1 MINMAVISLKDII
14 KYLVKIT
21 IIIAIVV
28 GLTRY
33 FLSIKNNVENPNNS
47 GEVSKATSESSGKE
61 SSSEVTTE
69 KSNGEAT
76 TGEDNNGSNKTE
88 EANESNKNNLNSWQN
103 FLSCLDISIPAMAQ
117 VNSKENN
124 SAPKE
129 NKTIEDIL
137 SVNLGVIDNLKSSS
151 DSKQMAEKN
160 VDNEN
165 STNNDG
171 NNEGDENKDND
182 SNSLENI
189 EHAETG
195 LKTEVL
201 ESNVS
206 PRYSQEYYGVKI
218 RNETDYKLTNEVL
231 DPTSL
236 EINTNNIIIYQ
247 THSCESYTA
256 SEKYQYKQT
265 GNFRTTDKNFSVI
278 RVGRELTNQL
288 KSYGYNVIHDENY
301 HDYPSYTGSYTSS
314 LNTVTKLLEENKD
327 TDIVIDVHRDAVGDN
342 TYAPTVK
349 IGDEYAAQ
357 IMFVVGGNG
366 SSIPHPEWQQN
377 LKFAIKVQEKA
388 EELYPGLFRP
398 IILRESGYNQQVSK
412 AASLIEVG
420 ATGNTLDQCL
430 VSMKYLAK
438 VLDEV
443 LGN

>member
-171 NNEGDENKDND
+171 NNEADENKDND

-327 TDIVIDVHRDAVGDN
+327 TDIVVDVHRDAVGDN

-377 LKFAIKVQEKA
+377 LKFAIKVQQKA
-388 EELYPGLFRP
+388 NELYPGLFRP

>member
-21 IIIAIVV
+21 IVITIVV

-33 FLSIKNNVENPNNS
+33 FLSVKDDVER
-47 GEVSKATSESSGKE
+47 
-61 SSSEVTTE
+61 TTE
-69 KSNGEAT
+69 TAKNSIKSQT
-76 TGEDNNGSNKTE
+76 
-88 EANESNKNNLNSWQN
+88 
-103 FLSCLDISIPAMAQ
+103 FLSCLDITIPAIKE
-117 VNSKENN
+117 VNNKDTSN
-124 SAPKE
+124 SPKE
-129 NKTIEDIL
+129 NKTIEEIL
-137 SVNLGVIDNLKSSS
+137 SVNLGVIDNIKSEDS
-151 DSKQMAEKN
+151 SKQMAEKN
-160 VDNEN
+160 TENETITNSAEVNNIEETQENNEN
-165 STNNDG
+165 TTD
-171 NNEGDENKDND
+171 
-182 SNSLENI
+182 NI

-236 EINTNNIIIYQ
+236 KINTNNMIIYQ
-247 THSCESYTA
+247 THSCESYTS
-256 SEKYQYKQT
+256 SEKYTYKQT

-278 RVGRELTNQL
+278 RVGKELTNQL
-288 KSYGYNVIHDENY
+288 KSYGYNVIHDESY
-301 HDYPSYTGSYTSS
+301 HDYPSYTGSYSSS

-366 SSIPHPEWQQN
+366 SSIPHTEWQQN
-377 LKFAIKVQEKA
+377 LKFAIKVQQKA
-388 EELYPGLFRP
+388 NELYPGLFRP
-398 IILRESGYNQQVSK
+398 IILRESGYNQHVSK

>member
-61 SSSEVTTE
+61 SGSEVTTE

-377 LKFAIKVQEKA
+377 LKFAIKVQQKA
-388 EELYPGLFRP
+388 NELYPGLFRP

-443 LGN
+443 LEN

>member
-61 SSSEVTTE
+61 SGSEVTTE

-160 VDNEN
+160 VNNENGTDNE
-165 STNNDG
+165 G
-171 NNEGDENKDND
+171 NNEVDENKDND

-314 LNTVTKLLEENKD
+314 LDTVTKLLEENKD

-377 LKFAIKVQEKA
+377 LKFAIKVQQKA
-388 EELYPGLFRP
+388 NELYPGVLRP

>member
-76 TGEDNNGSNKTE
+76 TGEDNNSSNKTE

-171 NNEGDENKDND
+171 NNEADENKDDD

-189 EHAETG
+189 EHAEIG

-377 LKFAIKVQEKA
+377 LKFAIKVQQKA
-388 EELYPGLFRP
+388 NELYPGLFRP

>member
-160 VDNEN
+160 VNNENGTDNE
-165 STNNDG
+165 G

-377 LKFAIKVQEKA
+377 LKFAIKVQQKA
-388 EELYPGLFRP
+388 NELYPGLFRP

>member
-61 SSSEVTTE
+61 SGSEVTAE

-76 TGEDNNGSNKTE
+76 TGEDNNSSNKTE

-171 NNEGDENKDND
+171 NNEADENKDDD

-189 EHAETG
+189 EHAEIG
-195 LKTEVL
+195 LKTEVV

-314 LNTVTKLLEENKD
+314 LNTVTKLLKENKD

-377 LKFAIKVQEKA
+377 LKFAIKVQQKA
-388 EELYPGLFRP
+388 NELYPGLFRP

-438 VLDEV
+438 ILDEV

>member
-61 SSSEVTTE
+61 SGSEVTAE

-76 TGEDNNGSNKTE
+76 TGEDNNSSNKTE

-160 VDNEN
+160 VNNENGTDNE
-165 STNNDG
+165 G

-327 TDIVIDVHRDAVGDN
+327 TDIVVDVHRDAVGDN

-377 LKFAIKVQEKA
+377 LKFAIKVQQKA
-388 EELYPGLFRP
+388 NELYPGLFRP

>member
-61 SSSEVTTE
+61 SGSEVTTE

-160 VDNEN
+160 VNNENGTDNE
-165 STNNDG
+165 G

-189 EHAETG
+189 EHAEIG

-377 LKFAIKVQEKA
+377 LKFAIKVQQKA
-388 EELYPGLFRP
+388 NELYPGLFRP

>member
-61 SSSEVTTE
+61 SGSEVTAE
-69 KSNGEAT
+69 KSNGEAI
-76 TGEDNNGSNKTE
+76 TGEDNNSSNKTE

-160 VDNEN
+160 VNNENGTDNE
-165 STNNDG
+165 G

-231 DPTSL
+231 DPTNL

-377 LKFAIKVQEKA
+377 LKFAIKVQQKA
-388 EELYPGLFRP
+388 NELYPGLFRP

>member
-61 SSSEVTTE
+61 SGSEVTAE

-76 TGEDNNGSNKTE
+76 TGEDNNSSNKTE

-171 NNEGDENKDND
+171 NNEADENKDDD

-189 EHAETG
+189 EHAEIG

-201 ESNVS
+201 ESNAS

-377 LKFAIKVQEKA
+377 LKFAIKVQQKA
-388 EELYPGLFRP
+388 NELYPGLFRP

>member
-47 GEVSKATSESSGKE
+47 GKVSKATSESSGKE
-61 SSSEVTTE
+61 SGSEVTAE

-171 NNEGDENKDND
+171 NNEADENKDND

-377 LKFAIKVQEKA
+377 LKFAIKVQQKA
-388 EELYPGLFRP
+388 NELYPGLFRP

>member
-61 SSSEVTTE
+61 SGSEVTAE

-76 TGEDNNGSNKTE
+76 TGEDNNSSNKTE

-124 SAPKE
+124 NAPKE
-129 NKTIEDIL
+129 NKIIEDIL

-160 VDNEN
+160 VNNENGTDNE
-165 STNNDG
+165 G

-377 LKFAIKVQEKA
+377 LKFAIKVQQKA
-388 EELYPGLFRP
+388 NELYPGLFRP

>member
-377 LKFAIKVQEKA
+377 LKFAIKVQQKA
-388 EELYPGLFRP
+388 NELYPGLFRP

-443 LGN
+443 LEN

>member
-61 SSSEVTTE
+61 SGSEVTAE

-171 NNEGDENKDND
+171 NNEADENKDDD

-189 EHAETG
+189 EHAEIG

-377 LKFAIKVQEKA
+377 LKFAIKVQQKA
-388 EELYPGLFRP
+388 NELYPGLFRP

>member
-21 IIIAIVV
+21 IIITIVV

-33 FLSIKNNVENPNNS
+33 FLSVKNNKENNS
-47 GEVSKATSESSGKE
+47 SIEKSSEAEVISENNSKDINK
-61 SSSEVTTE
+61 SSSEVKRENQSESKGT
-69 KSNGEAT
+69 N
-76 TGEDNNGSNKTE
+76 EDQNENNKQLGLE
-88 EANESNKNNLNSWQN
+88 NNWQN
-103 FLSCLDISIPAMAQ
+103 FLSCLDISIPAISQ
-117 VNSKENN
+117 INNKEN
-124 SAPKE
+124 SSSPKE

-137 SVNLGVIDNLKSSS
+137 SVNLGVIDNLNS
-151 DSKQMAEKN
+151 DKNNKQMAEKDAEDENTNN
-160 VDNEN
+160 VGNNGEN
-165 STNNDG
+165 SNEINN
-171 NNEGDENKDND
+171 KP
-182 SNSLENI
+182 SENI
-189 EHAETG
+189 EHAE
-195 LKTEVL
+195 KVL

-231 DPTSL
+231 DPSKL
-236 EINTNNIIIYQ
+236 EINKDNIIIYQ

-278 RVGRELTNQL
+278 RVGRELTEQL
-288 KSYGYNVIHDENY
+288 KSYGYNIIHDENY

-314 LNTVTKLLEENKD
+314 LNTVTKLLEENKN

-342 TYAPTVK
+342 KYAPTVK

-366 SSIPHPEWQQN
+366 SSIPHPKWQQN
-377 LKFAIKVQEKA
+377 LKFAIKVQQKA
-388 EELYPGLFRP
+388 NEMYPGLFKP

-430 VSMKYLAK
+430 ISMKYLAK

-443 LGN
+443 LSN

>member
-21 IIIAIVV
+21 IIITIVV

-33 FLSIKNNVENPNNS
+33 FLSVKNNKENNS
-47 GEVSKATSESSGKE
+47 SIEKSSEAEVISENNSKDINK
-61 SSSEVTTE
+61 SSSEVKRENQSESKGT
-69 KSNGEAT
+69 N
-76 TGEDNNGSNKTE
+76 EDQNENNKHLGLE
-88 EANESNKNNLNSWQN
+88 NNWQN
-103 FLSCLDISIPAMAQ
+103 FLSCLDISIPAISQ
-117 VNSKENN
+117 INNKEN
-124 SAPKE
+124 SSSPKE

-137 SVNLGVIDNLKSSS
+137 SVNLGVIDNLNS
-151 DSKQMAEKN
+151 DKNNKQMAEKDAEDENTNN
-160 VDNEN
+160 VGNNGEN
-165 STNNDG
+165 SNEINN
-171 NNEGDENKDND
+171 KP
-182 SNSLENI
+182 SENI

-231 DPTSL
+231 DPSKL
-236 EINTNNIIIYQ
+236 EINKDNIIIYQ

-278 RVGRELTNQL
+278 RVGRELTEQL
-288 KSYGYNVIHDENY
+288 KSYGYNIIHDENY

-314 LNTVTKLLEENKD
+314 LNTVTKLLEENKN

-342 TYAPTVK
+342 KYAPTVK

-357 IMFVVGGNG
+357 IMFVVGGNV
-366 SSIPHPEWQQN
+366 SSIPHPKWQQN
-377 LKFAIKVQEKA
+377 LKFAIKVQQKA
-388 EELYPGLFRP
+388 NEMYPGLFKP

-430 VSMKYLAK
+430 ISMKYLAK

-443 LGN
+443 LSN

>member
-21 IIIAIVV
+21 IIITIVV

-33 FLSIKNNVENPNNS
+33 FLSVKNNKENNS
-47 GEVSKATSESSGKE
+47 SIEKSSEAEVISENNSKDINK
-61 SSSEVTTE
+61 SSSEVKRENQSESKGT
-69 KSNGEAT
+69 N
-76 TGEDNNGSNKTE
+76 EDQNENNKQLGLE
-88 EANESNKNNLNSWQN
+88 NNWQN
-103 FLSCLDISIPAMAQ
+103 FLSCLDISIPAISQ
-117 VNSKENN
+117 INNKEN
-124 SAPKE
+124 SSSPKE

-137 SVNLGVIDNLKSSS
+137 SVNLGVIDNLNS
-151 DSKQMAEKN
+151 DKNNKQMAEKDAEDENTNN
-160 VDNEN
+160 VGNNGEN
-165 STNNDG
+165 SNEINN
-171 NNEGDENKDND
+171 KP
-182 SNSLENI
+182 SENI

-231 DPTSL
+231 DPSKL
-236 EINTNNIIIYQ
+236 EINKDNIIIYQ

-278 RVGRELTNQL
+278 RVGRELTEQL
-288 KSYGYNVIHDENY
+288 KSYGYNIIHDENY

-314 LNTVTKLLEENKD
+314 LNTVTKLLEENKN

-342 TYAPTVK
+342 KYAPTVK

-366 SSIPHPEWQQN
+366 SSIPHPKWQQN
-377 LKFAIKVQEKA
+377 LKFAIKVQQKA
-388 EELYPGLFRP
+388 NEMYPGLFKP
-398 IILRESGYNQQVSK
+398 IILRESGYNQQASK

-430 VSMKYLAK
+430 ISMKYLAK

-443 LGN
+443 LSN

>member
-61 SSSEVTTE
+61 SGSEVTTE

-171 NNEGDENKDND
+171 NNEADENKDDD

-189 EHAETG
+189 EHAEIG

-201 ESNVS
+201 ESNVN

-377 LKFAIKVQEKA
+377 LKFAIKVQQKA
-388 EELYPGLFRP
+388 NELYPGLFRP

-443 LGN
+443 LEN

>member
-61 SSSEVTTE
+61 SGSEVTTE

-160 VDNEN
+160 VNNENGTDNE
-165 STNNDG
+165 G
-171 NNEGDENKDND
+171 NNEVDENKDND

-201 ESNVS
+201 DSNVS

-314 LNTVTKLLEENKD
+314 LDTVTKLLEENKD

-377 LKFAIKVQEKA
+377 LKFAIKVQQKA
-388 EELYPGLFRP
+388 NELYPGLFRP

>member
-61 SSSEVTTE
+61 SGSEVTTE

-171 NNEGDENKDND
+171 NNEADENKDND

-327 TDIVIDVHRDAVGDN
+327 TDIVVDVHRDAVGDN

-377 LKFAIKVQEKA
+377 LKFAIKVQQKA
-388 EELYPGLFRP
+388 NELYPGLFRP

>member
-61 SSSEVTTE
+61 SGSEVTAE

-76 TGEDNNGSNKTE
+76 TGEDNNSSNKTE

-129 NKTIEDIL
+129 NKIIEDIL

-160 VDNEN
+160 VNNENGTDNE
-165 STNNDG
+165 G
-171 NNEGDENKDND
+171 NNEVDENKDDD

-189 EHAETG
+189 EHAEIG

-201 ESNVS
+201 DSNVS

-377 LKFAIKVQEKA
+377 LKFAIKVQQKA
-388 EELYPGLFRP
+388 NELYPGLFRP

>member
-1 MINMAVISLKDII
+1 MINMAVINLKDII

-61 SSSEVTTE
+61 SGSEVTAE

-76 TGEDNNGSNKTE
+76 TGEDNNSSNKTE

-171 NNEGDENKDND
+171 NNEADENKDDD

-189 EHAETG
+189 EHAEIG

-377 LKFAIKVQEKA
+377 LKFAIKVQQKA
-388 EELYPGLFRP
+388 NELYPGLFRP

>member
-61 SSSEVTTE
+61 SGSEVTAE

-76 TGEDNNGSNKTE
+76 TGEDNNSSNKTE

-171 NNEGDENKDND
+171 NNEADENKDDD

-189 EHAETG
+189 EHAEIG

-349 IGDEYAAQ
+349 MGDEYAAQ

-377 LKFAIKVQEKA
+377 LKFAIKVQQKA
-388 EELYPGLFRP
+388 NELYPGLFRP

>member
-171 NNEGDENKDND
+171 NNEADENKDND

-377 LKFAIKVQEKA
+377 LKFAIKVQQKA
-388 EELYPGLFRP
+388 NELYPGLFRP

>member
-189 EHAETG
+189 EHAEIG

-377 LKFAIKVQEKA
+377 LKFAIKVQQKA
-388 EELYPGLFRP
+388 NELYPGLFRP

>member
-21 IIIAIVV
+21 IIITIVV

-33 FLSIKNNVENPNNS
+33 FLSVKNNKENNS
-47 GEVSKATSESSGKE
+47 SIEKSSEAEVISENNSKDINK
-61 SSSEVTTE
+61 SSSEVKRENQSESKGT
-69 KSNGEAT
+69 N
-76 TGEDNNGSNKTE
+76 EDQNENNKQLGLE
-88 EANESNKNNLNSWQN
+88 NNWQN
-103 FLSCLDISIPAMAQ
+103 FLSCLDISIPAISQ
-117 VNSKENN
+117 INNKEN
-124 SAPKE
+124 SSSPKE

-137 SVNLGVIDNLKSSS
+137 SVNLGVIDNLNS
-151 DSKQMAEKN
+151 DKNNKQMAEKDAEDENTNN
-160 VDNEN
+160 VGNNGEN
-165 STNNDG
+165 SNEINN
-171 NNEGDENKDND
+171 KP
-182 SNSLENI
+182 SENI

-218 RNETDYKLTNEVL
+218 RNETDYKLTNEAL
-231 DPTSL
+231 DPSKL
-236 EINTNNIIIYQ
+236 EINKDNIIIYQ

-278 RVGRELTNQL
+278 RVGRELTEQL
-288 KSYGYNVIHDENY
+288 KSYGYNIIHDENY

-314 LNTVTKLLEENKD
+314 LNTVTKLLEENKN

-342 TYAPTVK
+342 KYAPTVK

-366 SSIPHPEWQQN
+366 SSIPHPKWQQN
-377 LKFAIKVQEKA
+377 LKFAIKVQQKA
-388 EELYPGLFRP
+388 NEMYPGLFKP
-398 IILRESGYNQQVSK
+398 IILRESGYNQQASK

-430 VSMKYLAK
+430 ISMKYLAK

-443 LGN
+443 LSN

>member
-61 SSSEVTTE
+61 SGSEVTTE

-160 VDNEN
+160 VNNENGTDNE
-165 STNNDG
+165 G
-171 NNEGDENKDND
+171 NNEVDENKDND

-377 LKFAIKVQEKA
+377 LKFAIKVQQKA
-388 EELYPGLFRP
+388 NELYPGLFRP

>member
-160 VDNEN
+160 VNNENGTDNE
-165 STNNDG
+165 G
-171 NNEGDENKDND
+171 NNEVDENKDND

-201 ESNVS
+201 DSNVS

-314 LNTVTKLLEENKD
+314 LDTVTKLLEENKD

-377 LKFAIKVQEKA
+377 LKFAIKVQQKA
-388 EELYPGLFRP
+388 NELYPGLFRP

>member
-21 IIIAIVV
+21 IIITIVV

-33 FLSIKNNVENPNNS
+33 FLSVKNNKENNS
-47 GEVSKATSESSGKE
+47 SIEKSSEAEVISENNCKDINK
-61 SSSEVTTE
+61 SSSEVKRENQSESKGTNE
-69 KSNGEAT
+69 DRN
-76 TGEDNNGSNKTE
+76 EDNKQLKLE
-88 EANESNKNNLNSWQN
+88 NSWQN
-103 FLSCLDISIPAMAQ
+103 FLSCLDISIPAISQ
-117 VNSKENN
+117 INNKEN
-124 SAPKE
+124 SSSPKE

-137 SVNLGVIDNLKSSS
+137 SVNLGVIDNLNS
-151 DSKQMAEKN
+151 DKNNKQMAEKDAEDVNTNN
-160 VDNEN
+160 VGNNGEN
-165 STNNDG
+165 SNEINN
-171 NNEGDENKDND
+171 KL
-182 SNSLENI
+182 SENI

-231 DPTSL
+231 DPSKL
-236 EINTNNIIIYQ
+236 EINKDNIIIYQ

-278 RVGRELTNQL
+278 RVGRELTEQL
-288 KSYGYNVIHDENY
+288 KSYGYNIIHDENY

-314 LNTVTKLLEENKD
+314 LNTVTKLLEENKN

-342 TYAPTVK
+342 KYAPTVK

-366 SSIPHPEWQQN
+366 SSIPHLKWQQN
-377 LKFAIKVQEKA
+377 LKFAIKVQQKA
-388 EELYPGLFRP
+388 NEMYPGLFKP

-430 VSMKYLAK
+430 ISMKYLAK

-443 LGN
+443 LSN

>member
-61 SSSEVTTE
+61 SGSEVTTE

-117 VNSKENN
+117 VNSKEDN

-160 VDNEN
+160 VNNENGTDNE
-165 STNNDG
+165 G

-377 LKFAIKVQEKA
+377 LKFAIKVQQKA
-388 EELYPGLFRP
+388 NELYPGLFRP

-430 VSMKYLAK
+430 VSMKCLAK

>member
-160 VDNEN
+160 VNNENGTDNE
-165 STNNDG
+165 G
-171 NNEGDENKDND
+171 NNEVDENKDDD

-201 ESNVS
+201 DSNVS

-377 LKFAIKVQEKA
+377 LKFAIKVQQKA
-388 EELYPGLFRP
+388 NELYPGLFRP

>member
-61 SSSEVTTE
+61 SSSEVTAE

-76 TGEDNNGSNKTE
+76 TGEDNNSSNKTE

-171 NNEGDENKDND
+171 NNEADENKDDD

-189 EHAETG
+189 EHAEIG

-349 IGDEYAAQ
+349 MGDEYAAQ

-377 LKFAIKVQEKA
+377 LKFAIKVQQKA
-388 EELYPGLFRP
+388 NELYPGLFRP

>member
-21 IIIAIVV
+21 IIITIVV

-33 FLSIKNNVENPNNS
+33 FLSVKNNKENNS
-47 GEVSKATSESSGKE
+47 SIEKSSEAEVISENNSKDINK
-61 SSSEVTTE
+61 SSSEVKRENQSESKGKNE
-69 KSNGEAT
+69 KQNE
-76 TGEDNNGSNKTE
+76 NNKQLGLE
-88 EANESNKNNLNSWQN
+88 NNWQN
-103 FLSCLDISIPAMAQ
+103 FLSCLDISIPAISQ
-117 VNSKENN
+117 INNKEN
-124 SAPKE
+124 SSSPKE

-137 SVNLGVIDNLKSSS
+137 SVNLGVIDNLNS
-151 DSKQMAEKN
+151 DKNNKQMAEKDAEDENTNN
-160 VDNEN
+160 VGNNGEN
-165 STNNDG
+165 SNEINN
-171 NNEGDENKDND
+171 KP
-182 SNSLENI
+182 SENI

-201 ESNVS
+201 KSNVS

-231 DPTSL
+231 DPSKL
-236 EINTNNIIIYQ
+236 EINKDNIIIYQ

-278 RVGRELTNQL
+278 RVGRELTEQL
-288 KSYGYNVIHDENY
+288 KSYGYNIIHDENY

-314 LNTVTKLLEENKD
+314 LNTVTKLLEENKN

-342 TYAPTVK
+342 KYAPTVK

-366 SSIPHPEWQQN
+366 SSIPHPKWQQN
-377 LKFAIKVQEKA
+377 LKFAIKVQQKA
-388 EELYPGLFRP
+388 NEMYPGLFKP

-430 VSMKYLAK
+430 ISMKYLAK

-443 LGN
+443 LSN

>member
-61 SSSEVTTE
+61 SGSEVTTE

-160 VDNEN
+160 VNNENGTDNE
-165 STNNDG
+165 G
-171 NNEGDENKDND
+171 NNEGDENKDDD

-189 EHAETG
+189 EHAEIG

-201 ESNVS
+201 DSNVS

-377 LKFAIKVQEKA
+377 LKFAIKVQQKA
-388 EELYPGLFRP
+388 NELYPGLFRP